1 MLSLE
6 GNTHIELNLEGCK
19 LYEAFTLDR
28 ETLGVGVFLRG
39 EQFRRNSSLEREY
52 TLGYTLGYTLEG
64 AYSVREHTRRTPFW
78 SGTLKEEPT
87 LVEETYL
94 RRSLLW
100 KGAH

>member
-1 MLSLE
+1 MPSPE
-6 GNTHIELNLEGCK
+6 RNTHIEPNLKGCK
-19 LYEAFTLDR
+19 LYEAFTLDG
-28 ETLGVGVFLRG
+28 ETLEGGVFFIG
-39 EQFRRNSSLEREY
+39 EHFRRNSSLERE
-52 TLGYTLGYTLEG
+52 YTLGYTLEG